1 MGMEPGEAIGLG
13 ISRLEAGAM
22 EEAYA
27 AYGEAVRAY
36 VTRFVGAS
44 EADDVVQL
52 TFLEVWR
59 HAARYDPSERFTG
72 WLFTIARRRA
82 IDTLRSRRHEVVDV
96 DQARHLVGED
106 GRETVERYADAA
118 EVRAAV
124 ARLPEHERRVI
135 ELAYF
140 AELTQSEIAT
150 VIRAPLGT
158 VKARAARG
166 TRRLAALM
174 STPRPASSRSGR

>member
-1 MGMEPGEAIGLG
+1 MEPGEAIGLR
-13 ISRLEAGAM
+13 ISRLEAAAL

-36 VTRFVGAS
+36 VTRFVGPS
-44 EADDVVQL
+44 EADDVVQR
-52 TFLEVWR
+52 TFLDVWR
-59 HAARYDPSERFTG
+59 HASRYDPEQRFTG

-82 IDTLRSRRHEVVDV
+82 IDSLRSRRHDVVDV

-118 EVRAAV
+118 DVRAAV

-135 ELAYF
+135 ELTYF
-140 AELTQSEIAT
+140 ADLTQVEVAA
-150 VIRAPLGT
+150 VLGAPLGT
-158 VKARAARG
+158 VKARASRG
-166 TRRLAALM
+166 TRRLAGLM
-174 STPRPASSRSGR
+174 SATCPETSRSRQ